1 MFDKTKVY
9 FDYQRYTVFQA
20 FGDAVGLLGP
30 FVGIFITFYIF
41 RKFSPETMLSKLNR
55 KKTFKV

>member
-9 FDYQRYTVFQA
+9 FDYQQYTVFQA
-20 FGDAVGLLGP
+20 FGDAFGLLGP